1 MPPAICI
8 AIGRNN
14 HVVVRRTDTGKFNKE
29 PVPNSYEGLMSV
41 YGMAIADKTMPLL
54 MTGNKQWGTDFA
66 CGLLNRGVLINYV
79 GKPTQKGTRENLP
92 KFAERVLAAQ
102 DVFGHPFSAD
112 KRPKPK
118 GTEVPPPHEWYS
130 LCDAYHSA
138 TNVVREKKHFV
149 LSALVRIFPEAVRP
163 PYLEVKKAKEKGTP
177 FPDPLP
183 RHDIWTKKMAVV
195 LANPDP
201 RIWQSD
207 ARAEEVPVEII
218 ALAKKS
224 LGLEISE
231 EARGYYLGFHQEHL
245 KDLHAAQET
254 KEYAYQALFEAVS
267 GHPLVAAFPDSV
279 IAVTLAGFLGWRTWQ
294 KWEWIRSFCG
304 FGVDR
309 FDGEKHH
316 INGKRPEIRQALYLL
331 ATLTAKGREFSHSK
345 THRIKRIETVLR
357 ELHKA
362 YLR

>member
-1 MPPAICI
+1 MPPTICM

-14 HVVVRRTDTGKFNKE
+14 HVIVSRNDMGEMDKH

-41 YGMAIADKTMPLL
+41 YAMVMDNKETPLL

-66 CGLLNRGVLINYV
+66 CGLLNRGILVNYV
-79 GKPTQKGTRENLP
+79 AKPTKKGARENLS
-92 KFAERVLAAQ
+92 KFAERVLTAG
-102 DVFGHPFSAD
+102 DVWGHPFTAD
-112 KRPKPK
+112 KRP
-118 GTEVPPPHEWYS
+118 TDVMYEPHQWYT
-130 LCDAYHSA
+130 LCMQYHSA
-138 TNVVREKKHFV
+138 TNTVREQKHLV
-149 LSALVRIFPEAVRP
+149 LSTLVRIFPEAVRP
-163 PYLEVKKAKEKGTP
+163 PYAEVKKAEKQDKP
-177 FPDPLP
+177 MPEPLP
-183 RHDIWTKKMAVV
+183 RYDIWTKKMVQV
-195 LANPDP
+195 LENPDP
-201 RIWQSD
+201 YVWQLD
-207 ARAEEVPVEII
+207 AHVKTASIEII

-231 EARGYYLGFHQEHL
+231 DARKHYLG
-245 KDLHAAQET
+245 LHAQHLADLRAAEET

-267 GHPLVAAFPDSV
+267 GHGLVAAFPDSR

-304 FGVDR
+304 LGVDR

-331 ATLTAKGREFSHSK
+331 ATLTTKGKEFSRGK